1 MATSSSRGRSAASD
15 ALQPRSRELESVG
28 TAPDG
33 IYETLIECVKAIG
46 GSKVA
51 GIALW
56 PAKGVEASQ
65 RHLLACLN
73 PERNEKLGHDEV
85 LHVLR
90 LARERGCHAG
100 MQYLAAALSYAEPVP
115 VEPKDEADELRR
127 QFIES
132 TRTLAKM
139 AQRIEQLERPS
150 PRAVA

>member
-73 PERNEKLGHDEV
+73 PERNEKLGPDEV

>member
-1 MATSSSRGRSAASD
+1 M
-15 ALQPRSRELESVG
+15 QLESLND
-28 TAPDG
+28 A
-33 IYETLIECVKAIG
+33 LIECVKAIG

-56 PAKGVEASQ
+56 PAKGVEAAQ

-73 PERNEKLGHDEV
+73 PERNEKLGPDEV

-90 LARERGCHAG
+90 LARERGCHVG
-100 MQYLAAALSYAEPVP
+100 MQYLAVALSYAEPVP

-127 QFIES
+127 QV
-132 TRTLAKM
+132 LAM
-139 AQRIEQLERPS
+139 GQSLQRALSRIEQLERPS

>member
-1 MATSSSRGRSAASD
+1 MVWRPRTKKQTD
-15 ALQPRSRELESVG
+15 ALKRRLRAMKRVREM
-28 TAPDG
+28 
-33 IYETLIECVKAIG
+33 
-46 GSKVA
+46 
-51 GIALW
+51 
-56 PAKGVEASQ
+56 ASM
-65 RHLLACLN
+65 
-73 PERNEKLGHDEV
+73 
-85 LHVLR
+85 
-90 LARERGCHAG
+90 ARERGCHAG